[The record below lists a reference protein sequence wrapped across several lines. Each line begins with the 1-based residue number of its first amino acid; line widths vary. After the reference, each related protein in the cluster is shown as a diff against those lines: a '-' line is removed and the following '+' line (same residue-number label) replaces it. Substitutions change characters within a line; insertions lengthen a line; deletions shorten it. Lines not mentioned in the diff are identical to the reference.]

1 MAETIRI
8 IYWVLWE
15 PFISTAAS
23 LAASI
28 KDKFNLEA
36 ELIKD
41 SGGIFTVSINDVII
55 NDNKG
60 EETSLPKEEEV
71 IQKIGKY
78 IK

>member
-1 MAETIRI
+1 MAKIIRI

-15 PFISTAAS
+15 PFISTATS

-28 KDKFNLEA
+28 KDKFSLKT

-41 SGGIFTVSINDVII
+41 TGGIFKVSINDVVIY
-55 NDNKG
+55 DNKG

-71 IQKIGKY
+71 IQKIGNY